1 MDKHG
6 AYLEGLEVESVALE
20 APYQMCADA
29 SYPGFPVAEKAGD
42 SNQLIDTPMTMILQS
57 FCTTL

>member
-6 AYLEGLEVESVALE
+6 ASLEVLEVESVALE
-20 APYQMCADA
+20 APYHMCVDA
-29 SYPGFPVAEKAGD
+29 RYPGFPVTEKVGD
-42 SNQLIDTPMTMILQS
+42 NNQLIDTPMTMILQS